1 MKAQHVVLK
10 IAIANELSD
19 LGKGVRMASQDE
31 LVTDITALE

>member
-19 LGKGVRMASQDE
+19 LGKNVRMAGQDE
-31 LVTDITALE
+31 LVTNITTLK